1 LQKLSHSN
9 LVKAYGGSKLNS
21 FRRLS
26 SRTNSARPTS
36 NNNLIENLEK
46 LEPYTLNGSGSSA
59 SVNKNINLKTFGL
72 KDNNITESKTNLA
85 LLHLNLRQNRPSSA
99 PIRK

>member
-21 FRRLS
+21 YRKLS
-26 SRTNSARPTS
+26 SRTNSARPIS
-36 NNNLIENLEK
+36 NTNLLENLEK
-46 LEPYTLNGSGSSA
+46 LEPYTLNGNNSS
-59 SVNKNINLKTFGL
+59 NKNINLKTFGL
-72 KDNNITESKTNLA
+72 KDNNITESKANLA

>member
-1 LQKLSHSN
+1 M
-9 LVKAYGGSKLNS
+9 VKAYGGSKLNS
-21 FRRLS
+21 YRKLS
-26 SRTNSARPTS
+26 SRTNSAWPIS
-36 NNNLIENLEK
+36 NTNLLENLEK
-46 LEPYTLNGSGSSA
+46 LEQYSLNGNNSS
-59 SVNKNINLKTFGL
+59 NKNINLKTFGL